1 MFNRGTRIALRYAI
15 YRTHLL
21 EKHVNA
27 LYSIMKSKLPEEAEY
42 LEDLLGDWQE
52 EVSKMHAAFL
62 GGDDGYFNDYE
73 VSFPD

>member
-27 LYSIMKSKLPEEAEY
+27 LYSFLKIRLPGETEF
-42 LEDLLGDWQE
+42 LDDLLGDTL
-52 EVSKMHAAFL
+52 SDA
-62 GGDDGYFNDYE
+62 YR
-73 VSFPD
+73 P